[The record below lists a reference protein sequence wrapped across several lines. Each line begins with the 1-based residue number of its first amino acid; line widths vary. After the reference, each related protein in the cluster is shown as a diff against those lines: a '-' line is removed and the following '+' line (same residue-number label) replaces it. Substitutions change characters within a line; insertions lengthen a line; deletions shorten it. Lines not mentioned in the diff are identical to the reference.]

1 MTQLTENSRTYEKDV
16 DDKTSEQAKIA
27 SLQHELKTARNLAKK
42 LGVISFA
49 AATLMIVGLTITFFY
64 PEYAWRTAAS
74 ILGILGA
81 IVFPL
86 GAVGEW
92 RVNKTKMNL
101 TKKLETMSI
110 KVSACPNCKKEV
122 LRDALE
128 ACPFCGRRLK
138 P

>member
-1 MTQLTENSRTYEKDV
+1 MIPLTDNSKTYEYV

-27 SLQHELKTARNLAKK
+27 SLQGELKTARNLAKK
-42 LGVISFA
+42 LGITSFA
-49 AATLMIVGLTITFFY
+49 AAILMIVGLAITFFY
-64 PEYAWRTAAS
+64 PEFAWRTVAS

-92 RVNKTKMNL
+92 RANKTKIDL
-101 TKKLETMSI
+101 TKELETMSI

-122 LRDALE
+122 LRDARE
-128 ACPFCGRRLK
+128 ACPFCGSRLK